1 MENRL
6 CKMKNVSATDI
17 TDEQIEA
24 NKNRFID
31 IFKENILRE
40 GSDKLLSY
48 IEKSDFFYAPA
59 STKYHSSCKGGLCA
73 HTLNVYDALTSK
85 LSEKQFKEVY
95 QLDYSSETVAIVAL
109 LHDFC
114 KIFFYDVA
122 IRNVKD
128 ENGIWQQ
135 VPFFT
140 VDNAAPLGHG
150 EKSVLGILN
159 FIKLEKAEI
168 YAIRWHMGL
177 SEPVENYKDIQAA
190 FEMYR
195 LSLAL
200 FEADIESSYWLEN
213 VKERKN

>member
-1 MENRL
+1 MENKIN
-6 CKMKNVSATDI
+6 KMKNVPATDI

-24 NKNRFID
+24 NKNRFIN
-31 IFKENILRE
+31 IFKENILRD
-40 GSDKLLSY
+40 GADKLLSY
-48 IEKSDFFYAPA
+48 LEKSDFFYAPA

-73 HTLNVYDALTSK
+73 HSLNVYDALTAK
-85 LSEKQFKEVY
+85 LNEKQFMEVY
-95 QLDYSSETVAIVAL
+95 HLNYSPETVAIVAL

-114 KIFFYDVA
+114 KIFFYDVS
-122 IRNVKD
+122 IRNAKD
-128 ENGIWQQ
+128 EYGIWQQ

-140 VDNAAPLGHG
+140 VDNTAPLGHG

-177 SEPVENYKDIQAA
+177 SEPVENHRDVQTT

-195 LSLAL
+195 LTLAL